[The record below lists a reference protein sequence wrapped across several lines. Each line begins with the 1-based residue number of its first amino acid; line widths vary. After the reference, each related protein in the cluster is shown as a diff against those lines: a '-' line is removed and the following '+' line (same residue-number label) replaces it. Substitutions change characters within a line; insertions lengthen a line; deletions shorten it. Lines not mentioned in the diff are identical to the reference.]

1 MDAIEE
7 RLLVAERLKQKRKQ
21 VDFTVVGK
29 HDREVLRRRISD
41 TWLRRSIVREDTHI
55 GCP

>member
-1 MDAIEE
+1 MDAVEE

>member
-1 MDAIEE
+1 MDAVEE

-21 VDFTVVGK
+21 TEFTAVGK

-41 TWLRRSIVREDTHI
+41 TWLRRVIVRGDTHR

>member
-7 RLLVAERLKQKRKQ
+7 RLLVADRLKQKRKQ

-41 TWLRRSIVREDTHI
+41 AWLRAMSIEKTVSPHF
-55 GCP
+55 

>member
-21 VDFTVVGK
+21 VELTVVGK

-41 TWLRRSIVREDTHI
+41 TWLRRVIVRGDTHI